1 MDNKTTAGL
10 AVAVFLAIVGG
21 TAFHVY
27 GGTKYVVGL
36 VRPDHAVELNKA
48 LSIQVA
54 NDRAQLPLKIDAD
67 TTLVDETATGTQ
79 ITYTYTLTDAAIA
92 PIRQGEGAM
101 KLAVTKQVCS
111 SAQARTIKGGA
122 TLGFVYFNLDKTQKV
137 TEFTVTTCDAA

>member
-10 AVAVFLAIVGG
+10 AVVVFLAIVGG

-36 VRPDHAVELNKA
+36 VKPDHAAELNKS

-79 ITYTYTLTDAAIA
+79 ITYTYTLAEAAIA
-92 PIRQGEGAM
+92 LPFVLGDQGCGIYPVLRLIRA
-101 KLAVTKQVCS
+101 S
-111 SAQARTIKGGA
+111 S
-122 TLGFVYFNLDKTQKV
+122 
-137 TEFTVTTCDAA
+137 